1 MSVLLA
7 IAGGLAVSYLLMLA
21 ALVAARPNGE
31 RVTEALRLLPDTL
44 GLLRRLLGDRTVAR
58 AVRVRLW
65 LLLAYLAVPFD
76 LVPDFLPVL
85 GYADDAIVVSLVLRS
100 VVRRAGAPAIE
111 RHWRGTNAGL
121 AALRRLAGL
130 PSRGSTAAPEHLE
143 AGDANTPE
151 R

>member
-7 IAGGLAVSYLLMLA
+7 IVAGLAVSYALVLA
-21 ALVAARPNGE
+21 ALVARRPDRALLN
-31 RVTEALRLLPDTL
+31 EAGRLLPDTL

-76 LVPDFLPVL
+76 LVPDFIPVL

-100 VVRRAGAPAIE
+100 VVRRAGDPAIE
-111 RHWRGTNAGL
+111 RHWRGTDAGL

-130 PSRGSTAAPEHLE
+130 PSPDSSAAPERLE
-143 AGDANTPE
+143 TGDSHTPV